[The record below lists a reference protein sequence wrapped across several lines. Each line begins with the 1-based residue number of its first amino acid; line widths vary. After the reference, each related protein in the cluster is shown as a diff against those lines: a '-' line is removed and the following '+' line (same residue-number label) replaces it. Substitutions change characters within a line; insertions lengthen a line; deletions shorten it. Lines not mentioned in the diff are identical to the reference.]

1 MERCALATAKRQSQF
16 HRRIPA
22 ALLVAL
28 IACWSVLAAADEPA
42 ATEPADLGSNY
53 SPPAGAPFFILAD
66 SGFTSSENARLRVEG
81 DNSVFE
87 AYSGLDVV
95 VYRVPQP
102 LEFLQKQSDL
112 HRVTVSGEMIGEGLS
127 NTVNFLSDKWF
138 KKSRILWQQFFAAP
152 VRKAVVEAVPGLH
165 QASRYSYGPV
175 YESLPA
181 YRPLKQFEMVE
192 RFRYPVHVAHA
203 IPAPKDLHLQGS
215 SSNFLD
221 IPQGNVYV
229 PLGKLKPGLY
239 FVEAYVG
246 TYRATTV
253 VFVSDTLAVTK
264 VASDG
269 MLVWTAGKTSGR
281 ATPDVDLV
289 WSDGSGVLKSDS
301 SDRRGLRLLK
311 HEAPEKSYVFGRDR
325 AGGVFVSENFYYDSE
340 IYDHQFYIFT
350 DRPLYKPG
358 EVVQVKIYAREF
370 LNAHESKAIEPV
382 EASLQMLDAAGQ
394 NVLTQKIRIDPVTGG
409 NVALP
414 LPENAYLG
422 GYELR
427 MTHQHAVYA
436 GSFRVSNYVRP
447 HYQVD
452 VEFDRADFH
461 AGETVSGHVA
471 LHYPD
476 GAPVQDAAVSLSLK
490 SQALSMVDGDARAGG
505 RFPVKLQEQ
514 NLNTGKDGK
523 AAFQLPAA
531 AVPSR
536 YVLKV
541 EATQQGTFP
550 VGAHAELLLPAAPSV
565 YSLHAA
571 GEAKNAK
578 VHFRL
583 ESAAKDAAP
592 AAGWEAIRMQDRR
605 HAEGRLGA
613 GAKEFDIDLPG
624 PGNYSLFVRD
634 AKGVL
639 LAQSGYELADS
650 ATASAEISGIRLHA
664 DKPGYKVGDTANID
678 IDFPTAPAD
687 ALFTL
692 ERDHVE
698 RYAVAGTDED
708 WLKITRTDKHWRVAV
723 PITEEFRP
731 NVTFSVLAIGKDGYE
746 FQNVGIVVAQP
757 AVDVTIAS
765 DKTDY
770 KPGEIVDVTLTA
782 KIEGKPA
789 EAAVLTAGVVDEMVY
804 VLQPE
809 VAPSIFDFF
818 YHPRRD
824 SVRTSSSLNFFGY
837 DLAWSPNGTQ
847 AGSFDYRQR
856 VTKIPLRSRRENL
869 DTAAWE
875 PTLRTDKEG
884 RAHFS
889 FTMPDA
895 LTRWRITVR
904 AMSHDGLAG
913 QSLGY
918 VNSNQPIH
926 LRWTGPTRFR
936 SGDKPKIGVVAFNE
950 TPVPVKATLQI
961 TAVDAEQP
969 QRELTLQ
976 TGSNFIDLPLL
987 PQHDV
992 LVGLTLSDK
1001 DKVYDKLDVPLHVDA
1016 SGWPSAHSRDVDAT
1030 ATLGLPAD
1038 ATNLRLHTA
1047 SGMDDLM
1054 AALEDDLIDYPY
1066 GCVEQT
1072 ASRLIPLAMSL
1083 EGLDDDPAS
1092 SALKLRLQQRI
1103 QTARGRLMSLAGPK
1117 SEFTWWGDAAST
1129 SATDG
1134 NAAQLLLTVYAYY
1147 ADWRASRSLGIVLPA
1162 DHWQRVVDT
1171 YARLSASTSLL
1182 HRALAVWMMQ
1192 DMGLPVQ
1199 TLVKGLG
1206 ERLADTKDPSGPP
1219 ELQPASESVVMN
1231 AATDYDENDDLDGR
1245 TDLSL
1250 LLWRSAAQRAKLPL
1264 DAKLVERANKAHTRL
1279 LAMGPVHAAMAQALD
1294 SDVDLAR
1301 AQDVLQHLDTRMPTF
1316 ERALVL
1322 AWTHDAVARA
1332 TKPGSHATWQL
1343 GKDWQAVSAN
1353 SWVYRGKGVPDK
1365 IEFTAPPGAGAR
1377 AHLSFDSATDETTK
1391 LAGTLE
1397 RHLYK
1402 LVPEENA
1409 ENVTAFTA
1417 KAVDGPVQAN
1427 QLYIDEVVLSTEKL
1441 VQFAIVEIPL
1451 PPGAQLEPQ
1460 RFGFSIPDL
1469 QPLPEGDRA
1478 SAPEGTE
1485 DATDSTVG
1493 QLTPQYAQVFENS
1506 YAVPLEQVTGKRVLR
1521 HLVRFG
1527 MRGNFNLPPARFYPM
1542 YAPTAKV
1549 QENSGGA
1556 AWVIQ

>member
-1 MERCALATAKRQSQF
+1 M
-16 HRRIPA
+16 
-22 ALLVAL
+22 
-28 IACWSVLAAADEPA
+28 
-42 ATEPADLGSNY
+42 
-53 SPPAGAPFFILAD
+53 
-66 SGFTSSENARLRVEG
+66 RVEG

-87 AYSGLDVV
+87 AYSGLDLV

-102 LEFLQKQSDL
+102 LEFLQKQKDL

-138 KKSRILWQQFFAAP
+138 KKSRILWQQIFAAP
-152 VRKAVVEAVPGLH
+152 VRKAVVDAVPGLH
-165 QASRYSYGPV
+165 QASRYDFGPV

-192 RFRYPVHVAHA
+192 RFRYPVHAA
-203 IPAPKDLHLQGS
+203 KPIGPPKDLHLEGS
-215 SSNFLD
+215 SSNFLET
-221 IPQGNVYV
+221 PQGNVYV

-246 TYRATTV
+246 TFRATTV

-264 VASDG
+264 VASAG
-269 MLVWTAGKTSGR
+269 MLVWTADKTSGK

-340 IYDHQFYIFT
+340 IYDHQFYLFT
-350 DRPLYKPG
+350 DRPLYRPG
-358 EVVQVKIYAREF
+358 DVVQVKVYAREF
-370 LNAHESKAIEPV
+370 LSARESRPIEPV
-382 EASLQMLDAAGQ
+382 EASLQMVDAAGQ
-394 NVLTQKIRIDPVTGG
+394 NVLTQKVKIDPQTGG
-409 NVALP
+409 NVAMP

-427 MTHQHAVYA
+427 MTYQHAVYA

-452 VEFDRADFH
+452 VDFDRADFH
-461 AGETVSGHVA
+461 AGEKVTGHVV

-476 GAPVQDAAVSLSLK
+476 GAPVDDAQISLSLK
-490 SQALSMVDGDARAGG
+490 SQALSMVDGDARASG
-505 RFPVKLQEQ
+505 RFPVKLDEQ
-514 NLNTGKDGK
+514 SLKTGKDGK
-523 AAFQLPAA
+523 AAFTLPAA

-541 EATQQGTFP
+541 EATQEGTFP
-550 VGAHAELLLPAAPSV
+550 VGAHAELLLPAAPAL
-565 YSLHAA
+565 YSLRPV
-571 GEAKNAK
+571 GEAKDAK

-583 ESAAKDAAP
+583 EAIAKDNTPVAS
-592 AAGWEAIRMQDRR
+592 WEAIRVQDRHR
-605 HAEGRLGA
+605 VEGKLA
-613 GAKEFDIDLPG
+613 ATAKEFDIDFPG
-624 PGNYSLFVRD
+624 AGSYSLFVRD

-639 LAQSGYELADS
+639 LSQGGYELAGAGSGD
-650 ATASAEISGIRLHA
+650 TSGIRLHA
-664 DKPGYKVGDTANID
+664 DKPSYKVGDTANID
-678 IDFPTAPAD
+678 IDFPAAPND

-692 ERDHVE
+692 ERDQVE
-698 RYAVAGTDED
+698 RYAAAGTDED
-708 WLKITRTDKHWRVAV
+708 WLHVTRSDRHWRVAV

-731 NVTFSVLAIGKDGYE
+731 NMTFSVLAIGKEGYE

-757 AVDVTIAS
+757 SVDVSIAS

-770 KPGEIVDVTLTA
+770 KPGEKVDVTLTA

-789 EAAVLTAGVVDEMVY
+789 EAAVITAGVVDEMVY

-809 VAPSIFDFF
+809 IAPSIFDFF

-847 AGSFDYRQR
+847 TGSFDYRQR

-875 PTLRTDKEG
+875 PSLRTDKEG

-904 AMSHDGLAG
+904 AMSREGLAG
-913 QSLGY
+913 QNLGY
-918 VNSNQPIH
+918 VNSTQPIH

-950 TPVPVKATLQI
+950 TAAPVKATLQV

-976 TGSNFIDLPLL
+976 PGSNFIDLPLM

-1016 SGWPSAHSRDVDAT
+1016 GGWPSARSREVDAT
-1030 ATLGLPAD
+1030 APLGLPAD
-1038 ATNLRLHTA
+1038 ATNIRIHAA
-1047 SGMDDLM
+1047 SSVDEVF
-1054 AALEDDLIDYPY
+1054 AAIEDDLIDYPY

-1072 ASRLIPLAMSL
+1072 ASRLIPLSMSL
-1083 EGLDDDPAS
+1083 EGLGDDAS
-1092 SALKLRLQQRI
+1092 ASALKLRLQQRI
-1103 QTARGRLMSLAGPK
+1103 QTARGRLMALAGPK
-1117 SEFTWWGDAAST
+1117 SEFSWWGDGTLGAKP
-1129 SATDG
+1129 DG
-1134 NAAQLLLTVYAYY
+1134 SAQLLLTVYAYY
-1147 ADWRASRSLGIVLPA
+1147 ADWRASRSIGLALPA
-1162 DHWQRVVDT
+1162 AHWQRVVDT
-1171 YARLSASTSLL
+1171 YARQAGNSSLL

-1199 TLVKGLG
+1199 TLLQGLAQD
-1206 ERLADTKDPSGPP
+1206 LAAVTDSTEAPSPQPP
-1219 ELQPASESVVMN
+1219 YSSIVMN
-1231 AATDYDENDDLDGR
+1231 AIGNADANAKVAGR
-1245 TDLSL
+1245 TELSL
-1250 LLWRSAAQRAKLPL
+1250 VLWRSAAQRAKQPL
-1264 DAKLVERANKAHTRL
+1264 DGKLAERAKQARTRL
-1279 LAMGPVHAAMAQALD
+1279 MAMGPVLAAMAQALD
-1294 SDVDLAR
+1294 ADTDLAR
-1301 AQDVLQHLDTRMPTF
+1301 TQELLQQLDAEMPTF

-1322 AWTHDAVARA
+1322 AWLHDGLARA
-1332 TKPGSHATWQL
+1332 TRPASRTAWKLSADWKP
-1343 GKDWQAVSAN
+1343 VSAS
-1353 SWVYRGKGVPDK
+1353 SWVYRGKGVPEK
-1365 IEFTAPPGAGAR
+1365 IDFATAPASPAR
-1377 AHLSFDSATDETTK
+1377 VHVSFDSAKDDGNK
-1391 LAGTLE
+1391 LPGTLE

-1402 LVPEENA
+1402 LVSQKNTDGTPAFGA
-1409 ENVTAFTA
+1409 EVE
-1417 KAVDGPVQAN
+1417 DGPLQAN
-1427 QLYIDEVVLSTEKL
+1427 QLYIDEVVLNTQQPL
-1441 VQFAIVEIPL
+1441 QFAIAEIPL

-1460 RFGFSIPDL
+1460 RFGFSLPDLEQLPEADRGSIPD
-1469 QPLPEGDRA
+1469 G
-1478 SAPEGTE
+1478 SE
-1485 DATDSTVG
+1485 DANDSTVG
-1493 QLTPQYAQVFENS
+1493 YLTPQYAQVFDNY
-1506 YAVPLEQVTGKRVLR
+1506 YAVPLEQVNGRHVLR

-1527 MRGNFNLPPARFYPM
+1527 MRGSFSLPPARLYPM
-1542 YAPTAKV
+1542 YAPAAKV
-1549 QENSGGA
+1549 QENAGGK